1 MNSNS
6 GRERSLSERTLSGL
20 GWSYLS
26 TFIKALLSLLV
37 LVILARLLTPV
48 DFGLQG
54 IAWIFILLGARFGQS
69 VVGPAIVQRYAL
81 TDRHIQVGFTLSVAS
96 GIAIMPIIWLGAPLV
111 GEFFNEPRAARVL
124 QVLSVIVVING
135 IGVVPVHL
143 LRRKLHFRQL
153 MVADILAYSVGY
165 GLTAVVLAF
174 QGFGVWSLVWGEIM
188 YKVIHT
194 ATATWYSPQ
203 RLRPGWGRRDGADLL
218 STGAGFSLARMFEFI
233 ARQGAYF
240 IIGRWLG
247 AASLGYYSR
256 ADRLI
261 VLPKNYVSQ
270 SLLDVLFPAMARRQR
285 GADRLATIYLHGIE
299 TLALVALPLSVMV
312 FMCAPEIVSVILGG
326 QWDPVVVVLRILAVA
341 VLFQMCDIL
350 NVAAI
355 GALGAVYRQ
364 AWRQGVHAFLV
375 VVGAWYA
382 SRWGLGGVA
391 VAMVGAQAAAYLLQT
406 QLTMS
411 LLQVRP
417 RQFFRCYLP
426 ALWAGAWATVAL
438 WVIADQVRAMALP
451 VGLTLFIEGL
461 VWLAAVIAALYYA
474 PSFVRP
480 VSIHWAMTN
489 MPFEVLGTTGRY
501 LRMVLTWLEKRGQ
514 TTF

>member
-1 MNSNS
+1 MNSN
-6 GRERSLSERTLSGL
+6 REREASLSERTLSGL

-26 TFIKALLSLLV
+26 TFIKALLTLLV

-48 DFGLQG
+48 DFGLLA

-69 VVGPAIVQRYAL
+69 VVGPAIVQRDEL
-81 TDRHIQVGFTLSVAS
+81 TDRHIQVGFTLSMAV
-96 GIAIMPIIWLGAPLV
+96 GIAIMAIIWLLAPLV
-111 GEFFNEPRAARVL
+111 GEFFNEPGAARVL
-124 QVLSVIVVING
+124 QVLSVIFVING
-135 IGVVPVHL
+135 IGVIPVHL
-143 LRRKLHFRQL
+143 LRRNLHFRQL
-153 MVADILAYSVGY
+153 MTADILAYSLGY

-188 YKVIHT
+188 HRVIHT

-203 RLRPGWGRRDGADLL
+203 RLRPGWGLREAADLL

-233 ARQGAYF
+233 ARQGGYF

-261 VLPKNYVSQ
+261 VLPRNYVSQ
-270 SLLDVLFPAMARRQR
+270 SLFEVLFPAMAQRQQGR
-285 GADRLATIYLHGIE
+285 DRIATIYLHGIE
-299 TLALVALPLSVMV
+299 TLALVALPVSVMV
-312 FMCAPEIVSVILGG
+312 FVCAPEIVSVILGG
-326 QWDPVVVVLRILAVA
+326 QWAPVVVLLQILAVA
-341 VLFQMCDIL
+341 ILFQMCDIL
-350 NVAAI
+350 NLAAI

-364 AWRQGVHAFLV
+364 AWRQGLHAFLV

-391 VAMVGAQAAAYLLQT
+391 VAIVGAQVASYLLLT

-411 LLQVRP
+411 LLEVRP
-417 RQFFRCYLP
+417 RQFLRCYLP
-426 ALWAGAWATVAL
+426 ALWAGAWATVVL
-438 WVIADQVRAMALP
+438 WVIADQVRSMALP
-451 VGLTLFIEGL
+451 VGLTLFIE
-461 VWLAAVIAALYYA
+461 VLAWFAAIIAALYYA

-489 MPFEVLGTTGRY
+489 MPFEVLGAPGQY
-501 LRMVLTWLEKRGQ
+501 LRKGLKWLDKDH
-514 TTF
+514 

>member
-1 MNSNS
+1 MNNNDA
-6 GRERSLSERTLSGL
+6 RETSLSARTLSGIR
-20 GWSYLS
+20 WSYLS
-26 TFIKALLSLLV
+26 TFCKALLSLLV

-48 DFGLQG
+48 DFGLLA

-69 VVGPAIVQRYAL
+69 VVGPAIVQRDEL
-81 TDRHIQVGFTLSVAS
+81 TDRHIQVGFTLSMAV
-96 GIAIMPIIWLGAPLV
+96 GIAIMAIIWLLAPLV
-111 GEFFNEPRAARVL
+111 GEFFNEPGAARVL
-124 QVLSVIVVING
+124 QVLSVIFVISG
-135 IGVVPVHL
+135 IGVIPVHL
-143 LRRKLHFRQL
+143 LRRNLHFRQL

-188 YKVIHT
+188 RRVIHT

-203 RLRPGWGRRDGADLL
+203 HLRPGWGLREAADLL

-233 ARQGAYF
+233 ARQGGYF

-261 VLPKNYVSQ
+261 VLPRNYVSQ
-270 SLLDVLFPAMARRQR
+270 SLFEVLFPAMAQRQQGR
-285 GADRLATIYLHGIE
+285 DRLATIYLHGIE
-299 TLALVALPLSVMV
+299 TLALVALPLSVLV

-326 QWDPVVVVLRILAVA
+326 QWDPVILLLQILAFA

-350 NVAAI
+350 NLAAI

-364 AWRQGVHAFLV
+364 AWRQGLHAFLV

-382 SRWGLGGVA
+382 SRWGLGGIA
-391 VAMVGAQAAAYLLQT
+391 VAIVGAQVAAYLLLT

-411 LLQVRP
+411 LLEVRP
-417 RQFFRCYLP
+417 RQFLHCYLP
-426 ALWAGAWATVAL
+426 ALWAGAWATVVL
-438 WVIADQVRAMALP
+438 WVIAGQVRSMALP
-451 VGLTLFIEGL
+451 VGLTLFIEVL
-461 VWLAAVIAALYYA
+461 VWLAAIIAALYYA

-489 MPFEVLGTTGRY
+489 MPFEVLGTSGRY
-501 LRMVLTWLEKRGQ
+501 LRMGLKWLDKDH
-514 TTF
+514 